1 MTSLIA
7 ILIALLGYGSPSD
20 YEGYTEEQLEAEI
33 AEAEAAQTESNSD
46 DDGGGWDQWDDPSV
60 APEPEP

>member
-20 YEGYTEEQLEAEI
+20 YEGYTEDQLKAKI
-33 AEAEAAQTESNSD
+33 AEVESTNSTD
-46 DDGGGWDQWDDPSV
+46 EGGGWDDWDDPSV
-60 APEPEP
+60 TPEPEP